1 MKLINI
7 LKIAAGHICIIC
19 SIALIIV
26 QVLDW
31 FNPFMDFMGHSM
43 FLLYA
48 LSIASA
54 FLGACEVYLRKPE
67 AKQRTVRRR

>member
-1 MKLINI
+1 MKGIDI
-7 LKIAAGHICIIC
+7 MKIIAGHICVIC
-19 SIALIIV
+19 SISFVII
-26 QVLDW
+26 QILDW

-48 LSIASA
+48 LCIASA